1 MPTLRHIVNNCEA
14 ISAVQYLPDVL
25 ELMGIFS
32 NKFHG
37 TFKREG
43 AAKLQI
49 GDFVSKYQ
57 TDIPKIKIL
66 VENFIT
72 AWNIMAANQRRYPK
86 PVKCIL
92 NGFLAQLSPFYM
104 YA

>member
-32 NKFHG
+32 DKFNSK
-37 TFKREG
+37 FKREG

-49 GDFVSKYQ
+49 GEFVSQHQ
-57 TDIPKIKIL
+57 TKIPEIKIL

-86 PVKCIL
+86 AVKCIL
-92 NGFLAQLSPFYM
+92 I
-104 YA
+104 